1 MAALRRQHAGRDFL
15 MENKNNVSRMETN
28 NRCLAAANAR
38 RVPLWR
44 PVVLHY
50 TEKLRPHS
58 QTIQR
63 RTRQYQAAPHETQD
77 LRSGLTHPYGFKD
90 NHRRRVP
97 PPCGCELHKRDQQ
110 EQERARL
117 QGGWI
122 DPRREQK
129 QHLQHQMRHKCCH
142 ECHCKQEADRLAAGA
157 EAEAKQES
165 APAVAPPQ
173 AEDTMSVCSR
183 VSRMSTKS
191 KKSSVGEK
199 QETPLSARS
208 SDSAKTLK
216 SVMRS
221 PSQESIRSNATVRSN
236 MSLASRRS
244 TASKKSVVSQASRKS
259 QLMEVMPPP
268 QLVAR
273 EQKEDKKEEREPER
287 EKEKDGSSKQEPT
300 QYEGYTPLT
309 PKERQ
314 AALQDA
320 QFKYGK
326 LIEEYNHLPVSEPT
340 LRVRTRKIA
349 IERQLDELDYA
360 INMFDQP
367 HLEMYYKR

>member
-15 MENKNNVSRMETN
+15 QENKNNVSRMETN
-28 NRCLAAANAR
+28 GRCLAAANAR

-50 TEKLRPHS
+50 PEKLRPHS

-63 RTRQYQAAPHETQD
+63 RTRHYHAASYETPD
-77 LRSGLTHPYGFKD
+77 LRSGLAYPYGFKD

-110 EQERARL
+110 DQERARA

-122 DPRREQK
+122 DPKREQK
-129 QHLQHQMRHKCCH
+129 QKLQHQMRRKCCH
-142 ECHCKQEADRLAAGA
+142 ECHCKQEVDRLAAGA
-157 EAEAKQES
+157 EAEAKQEI
-165 APAVAPPQ
+165 APPAEAPPP
-173 AEDTMSVCSR
+173 AEDTMSMCSR
-183 VSRMSTKS
+183 VSRMSGRS
-191 KKSSVGEK
+191 KKSSVQEEK
-199 QETPLSARS
+199 QDAPLSARS
-208 SDSAKTLK
+208 GASAKTLRSK
-216 SVMRS
+216 RS

-236 MSLASRRS
+236 MSGISRQS
-244 TASKKSVVSQASRKS
+244 TTSKKSGVSQGSRKS

-268 QLVAR
+268 QSVAR
-273 EQKEDKKEEREPER
+273 EHEADRKEE
-287 EKEKDGSSKQEPT
+287 KDKDGSSKQEPT
-300 QYEGYTPLT
+300 TQYDGYTPLT

-320 QFKYGK
+320 QYKYGK